1 VHDFLE
7 KLMPHV
13 LVIAQATP
21 VPPWVFCSLE
31 ETLVFPLQLDAT
43 TISLMAAMGLGL
55 AAYGYPCSDESDV
68 P

>member
-1 VHDFLE
+1 
-7 KLMPHV
+7 MPHA
-13 LVIAQATP
+13 LEIAQATP
-21 VPPWVFCSLE
+21 VLRLGIYYSLE
-31 ETLVFPLQLDAT
+31 ETVVFPLQLDVT